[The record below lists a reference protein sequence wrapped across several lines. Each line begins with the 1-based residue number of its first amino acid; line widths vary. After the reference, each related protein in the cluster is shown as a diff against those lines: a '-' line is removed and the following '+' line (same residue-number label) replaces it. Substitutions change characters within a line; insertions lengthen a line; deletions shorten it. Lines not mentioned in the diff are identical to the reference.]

1 MILNSVRT
9 IVPNAFVD
17 LISLS
22 ITVLLLFSSYKRHS
36 RGSKCLND
44 LLKATRKWWSWD
56 SKPHLQAANPAIN
69 HCKVVLTPFIPEG
82 RGRILPFFLH
92 CFHNITQCPALLI
105 NRVDGLKFFP
115 FRATFQAWAIIH
127 SYCGISC
134 HRSPRQRVRIML
146 STRYTPRPYARAV
159 WATSEI
165 DYTVLWLKEILLHLG
180 RIRCEQLKQIVRN
193 QNVPKHLPR
202 KKKSWVKS
210 RAIWHCSKPLGKIW
224 EKSPSGLRS
233 LELAFEKWVEWGGW
247 EDIAKVRNSQNEVV
261 GPDVQLLLLLLS
273 HALSFP
279 APPFPSLQSMGNDI
293 VHHLYLK
300 K

>member
-44 LLKATRKWWSWD
+44 LLKATHKWWSWD
-56 SKPHLQAANPAIN
+56 SKPHLQAANPAVN

-115 FRATFQAWAIIH
+115 FQATFQAWAIIH
-127 SYCGISC
+127 SYCGISR

-180 RIRCEQLKQIVRN
+180 RIRCEQLEQIVRN

-202 KKKSWVKS
+202 KKKNPELNQESYGIAASLWEEKNLHQGWGHLNWPLRNGWNEVGGRTLPRWGTVRMRSWVQMFS
-210 RAIWHCSKPLGKIW
+210 SSSSSFPMPWAS
-224 EKSPSGLRS
+224 
-233 LELAFEKWVEWGGW
+233 
-247 EDIAKVRNSQNEVV
+247 
-261 GPDVQLLLLLLS
+261 LLL
-273 HALSFP
+273 HFP
-279 APPFPSLQSMGNDI
+279 
-293 VHHLYLK
+293 LYK
-300 K
+300 AWVMIQYITYT